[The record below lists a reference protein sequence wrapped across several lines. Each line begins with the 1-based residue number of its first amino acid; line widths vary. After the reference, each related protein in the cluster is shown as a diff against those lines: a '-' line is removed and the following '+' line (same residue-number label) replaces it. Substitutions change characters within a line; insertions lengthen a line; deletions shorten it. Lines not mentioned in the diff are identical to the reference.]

1 MSVVRI
7 VALALIVA
15 GILGLLYGKFSYT
28 KETHGFKVGSLE
40 MSVQDKETINVPV
53 WAGAGAIVGGALLLF
68 VRRKS

>member
-1 MSVVRI
+1 MSAVRI
-7 VALALIVA
+7 VGLVLIVA

-40 MSVQDKETINVPV
+40 LSVQDKETINVPV
-53 WAGAGAIVGGALLLF
+53 WIGAGAIVGGALLLL